1 MKYIGFEVK
10 PVRGEKVVI
19 VRKYKNA
26 EKGVPLNHTWHLRDY
41 LFDGFNVNADITS
54 FPAKHADYAN
64 YQRRKY
70 TSYSKVIQKLHE
82 QT

>member
-19 VRKYKNA
+19 VRKYLNK

-54 FPAKHADYAN
+54 FPATHKDYAN
-64 YQRRKY
+64 YQRRQY
-70 TSYSKVIQKLHE
+70 SSYAKIVAELC
-82 QT
+82 